1 MTLELVA
8 GEQNPLVRGVVT
20 GIYRSVSY
28 RGAGCGEIGGAA
40 QVELL
45 PGRPG
50 NRWLTIRYEGGH
62 SWRWHMRR
70 EIETRIDELLL
81 RLGPPC
87 CETGADG

>member
-50 NRWLTIRYEGGH
+50 NRWLTIRYEGAIPGAGTCGA
-62 SWRWHMRR
+62 RLRR
-70 EIETRIDELLL
+70 ELTSS
-81 RLGPPC
+81 C
-87 CETGADG
+87 